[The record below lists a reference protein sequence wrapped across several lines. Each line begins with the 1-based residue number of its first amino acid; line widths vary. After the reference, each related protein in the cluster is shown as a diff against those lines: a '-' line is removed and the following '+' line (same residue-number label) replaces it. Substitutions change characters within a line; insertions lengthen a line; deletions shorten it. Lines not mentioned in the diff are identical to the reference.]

1 MSETKNF
8 QPWIAYQT
16 PSDALKKLPA
26 DWLTLS
32 TTVLRAQGSF
42 TYYGRYDI
50 SSFDD
55 YCGNPGC
62 QCRRLVCLGHHML
75 SNEHK

>member
-1 MSETKNF
+1 MSETKNL

-16 PSDALKKLPA
+16 PSDAIKKLPA

-50 SSFDD
+50 STFDD
-55 YCGNPGC
+55 
-62 QCRRLVCLGHHML
+62 
-75 SNEHK
+75 